1 MAGTVC
7 APRREPT
14 GNAQAHE
21 LRSNGDAF
29 QGRRDGVF
37 FSCRFVSFVD
47 NPASAHPAPT
57 FHPRTMNRRHFLA
70 LSLATGI
77 SVAANAQEK
86 KLRVAIIGHTGRGN
100 YGHGLDTMWTLMP
113 ETEIATV
120 ADADA
125 TGLAAARKK
134 LGGIAGF
141 ADYRKMLA
149 ETKPDLVAV
158 APRYADEHRDM
169 ILAAIESG
177 ARGIYVEKPF
187 CRSLA
192 EADEIVAACAKRN
205 VKLAIAHRNR
215 YQPTLVTC
223 AKLVKDGAIGRLLEL
238 RGRGKE
244 DDRGGS
250 LDLWVL
256 GSHVLNM
263 AAFFTGKPVS
273 CTATVLQEARP
284 VVRDDLKDGAE
295 GLGPLAGN
303 EVHAR
308 FETEGGVPVFF
319 ESVAKAGMKTAGF
332 GLQLIGT
339 GGIIDLRCDAIPVA
353 YILQGSPFQPT
364 PEPRTWTPIST
375 AGIGRPEPGENP
387 GKLVMSH
394 VTPGRDL
401 IAAIR
406 EDRAP
411 LCSAEDGRVIVE
423 MISAVFELHRLGG
436 ARVTFPLKTRQAP
449 LSLF

>member
-1 MAGTVC
+1 
-7 APRREPT
+7 
-14 GNAQAHE
+14 
-21 LRSNGDAF
+21 
-29 QGRRDGVF
+29 
-37 FSCRFVSFVD
+37 
-47 NPASAHPAPT
+47 
-57 FHPRTMNRRHFLA
+57 MNRRHFLA
-70 LSLATGI
+70 LGIASGI
-77 SVAANAQEK
+77 SIAARGEEK
-86 KLRVAIIGHTGRGN
+86 KFRVAIIGHTGRGN

-113 ETEIATV
+113 ETEIAAV

-125 TGLAAARKK
+125 AGLAAAQKK

-149 ETKPDLVAV
+149 EVKPDIVAV
-158 APRYADEHRDM
+158 APRFVDEHRDM

-187 CRSLA
+187 CRTPA

-215 YQPTLVTC
+215 YQPAVAT
-223 AKLVKDGAIGRLLEL
+223 AAALVKDGAIGRLLEI
-238 RGRGKE
+238 RARGKE
-244 DDRGGS
+244 DDRGGA

-256 GSHVLNM
+256 GCHVMSLVI
-263 AAFFTGKPVS
+263 FFGGKPIA
-273 CTATVLQEARP
+273 CTATLMQDGRAAT
-284 VVRDDLKDGAE
+284 RDDVKDGAE
-295 GLGPLAGN
+295 GTGPIAGN

-308 FETEGGVPVFF
+308 FETESGVPAFF
-319 ESVAKAGMKTAGF
+319 ESVAKAGVKSAGF

-339 GGIIDLRCDAIPVA
+339 GGVIDLRFDADPVA
-353 YILQGSPFQPT
+353 HFREGNPFQPST
-364 PEPRTWTPIST
+364 EPSAWIPISS
-375 AGIGRPEPGENP
+375 AGIGKPEPIANA

-423 MISAVFELHRLGG
+423 MISAVFESHRLGG

-449 LSLF
+449 LSLL

>member
-1 MAGTVC
+1 
-7 APRREPT
+7 
-14 GNAQAHE
+14 
-21 LRSNGDAF
+21 
-29 QGRRDGVF
+29 
-37 FSCRFVSFVD
+37 
-47 NPASAHPAPT
+47 
-57 FHPRTMNRRHFLA
+57 MNRRRFLA

-77 SVAANAQEK
+77 SAAANAQEK
-86 KLRVAIIGHTGRGN
+86 KLRIAIIGHTGRGN

-113 ETEIATV
+113 ETEIAAV

-125 TGLAAARKK
+125 AGLAAAQKK

-149 ETKPDLVAV
+149 ETKPDIVAV
-158 APRYADEHRDM
+158 GPRFVDEHRDM

-187 CRSLA
+187 CRTPA
-192 EADEIVAACAKRN
+192 EADEIIAACGKRN

-215 YQPTLVTC
+215 YQPAVATVAT
-223 AKLVKDGAIGRLLEL
+223 LVKDGAIGRLLEI
-238 RGRGKE
+238 RARGKE
-244 DDRGGS
+244 DDRGGA

-256 GSHVLNM
+256 GAHVMNLVH
-263 AAFFTGKPVS
+263 FFAGKPVA
-273 CTATVLQEARP
+273 CTATLLQDGRP
-284 VVRDDLKDGAE
+284 ITRDDVKDGAE
-295 GLGPLAGN
+295 GTGPLAGN

-308 FETEGGVPVFF
+308 FETESGVPAFF
-319 ESVAKAGMKTAGF
+319 ESVQKAGVKSAGF

-339 GGIIDLRCDAIPVA
+339 GGVIDLRFDADPVA
-353 YILQGSPFQPT
+353 HFREGNPFQPST
-364 PEPRTWTPIST
+364 EPSAWIPISS
-375 AGIGRPEPGENP
+375 AGIGKPEPIANA

-423 MISAVFELHRLGG
+423 MISAVFESHRLGG

-449 LSLF
+449 LSLL